1 MIHPWLIQA
10 AKEYNAESLKNKDS
24 YAAVLLIPVEN
35 LDTIIDWTFKS
46 LPDEILVGMDPNH
59 QYPNPNEVEEKYSG
73 VQREVN
79 LFEGQGYVLGE
90 PHLVNRGDSF
100 EVHHVPE
107 EWVDEFF
114 SDERGLRGGRF
125 THWLHTHPNAPALPS
140 EADAD
145 ASQWT
150 DGTDMILGIRFF
162 PEGFLP
168 WFEDIGGVRRSL
180 TDLDGTGAIG
190 RARTGHLIRGLEII
204 CYHRSGLG
212 VNLVITNNEGLAI
225 E

>member
-10 AKEYNAESLKNKDS
+10 AREYNAEALRNRDS
-24 YAAVLLIPVEN
+24 YAAVLLMPVDN

-46 LPDEILVGMDPNH
+46 LPDEILVGMDPNP
-59 QYPNPNEVEEKYSG
+59 QCPNPNEVEEKYSG
-73 VQREVN
+73 VQPEVN

-168 WFEDIGGVRRSL
+168 WFDEIGGVRRSL
-180 TDLDGTGAIG
+180 TDLDDSGSIG

-212 VNLVITNNEGLAI
+212 VNLVITNNEGQAI